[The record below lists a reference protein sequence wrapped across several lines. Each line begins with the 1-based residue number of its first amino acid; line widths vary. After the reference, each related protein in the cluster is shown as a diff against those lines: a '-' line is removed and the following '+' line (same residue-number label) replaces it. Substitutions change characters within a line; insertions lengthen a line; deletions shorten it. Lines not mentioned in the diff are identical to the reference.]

1 MKNSPIKSRESINFN
16 PIVSVVSPRSFSELT
31 LSINGKAEDI
41 LEMDR
46 SQRVYHFRIRQQ
58 WIVNN
63 CKIIAKNK
71 ANPTEKSSKIVGDL
85 LRANKQL
92 SLDIDNLRYAVQFLK
107 ESPLLDTYVYQDYM
121 KSIVSEEIIISNE
134 PLKYSD
140 EQLISEFTSFINN
153 QKTDCAISLLKPILA
168 NHLYSVRKMAVKD

>member
-1 MKNSPIKSRESINFN
+1 MKNSSIKSRESINFN
-16 PIVSVVSPRSFSELT
+16 PIVSVANPRPFSELV
-31 LSINGKAEDI
+31 LQINGKSEDI

-71 ANPTEKSSKIVGDL
+71 ANPTEKSSKIVEDL
-85 LRANKQL
+85 LKSNKQL
-92 SLDIDNLRYAVQFLK
+92 NLDIDNLRYAVQFLK
-107 ESPLLDTYVYQDYM
+107 EAPLLDTYVYQDYM
-121 KSIVSEEIIISNE
+121 KSVVSQEIPISTE

-153 QKTDCAISLLKPILA
+153 QKTDYAISLLKPMLA
-168 NHLYSVRKMAVKD
+168 NHTYTVRRMALKD